1 MASLFLR
8 ILHLGQA
15 AFSAYNIYL
24 SSISISNLQKYEET
38 SKKAARYS
46 KEAARQLHKTR
57 TTQASSE
64 IAVLTTLLTSAYLVF
79 ASGSKFWGAFLALA
93 NVAVLVLV
101 RDHVGRFW
109 KGAAKIPAPKMG
121 EYSEAVSKTQEVRL
135 NMAYLAASWVVA
147 GVLAIRRTNPGVERH
162 ARPYIPTPVSMK
174 SIKSSLLRCNGFI
187 KRVSQSRELKRANS
201 TVGNDRYE
209 VCQLLADKGIP
220 CTIWLEDLLA
230 LHGSNTQVW
239 DLNLLVEDPR
249 AAAKVL
255 RHSGYKETTPD
266 AKFED
271 DPDISERT
279 TRVAQLQSSTAVVL
293 HYAKNW
299 YFQLDDRIPGFLPP
313 VHSFLDSMIEFWLNI
328 SSQDYVDRLGFALY
342 IGCLIC
348 YCYDLQTSDDGPVKN
363 PAYAEK
369 LKPEHREVHYNITAA
384 DPKEESF
391 TTTNRHTYHAR
402 RSREIKEGIFV
413 PRPYEKGVFRAP
425 LTTVSEQ

>member
-1 MASLFLR
+1 MAIRLTNIRAKLASTDRPFSDDVKEALLNSLLKE
-8 ILHLGQA
+8 GA
-15 AFSAYNIYL
+15 TSAL
-24 SSISISNLQKYEET
+24 WS
-38 SKKAARYS
+38 AARMQALRDKKGLQETIVTLQAYKS
-46 KEAARQLHKTR
+46 TIAPTQKVAIANAAQHGDNNSRGRGRGRGGRGRGRGRAEVEVEAVEVA
-57 TTQASSE
+57 
-64 IAVLTTLLTSAYLVF
+64 LV
-79 ASGSKFWGAFLALA
+79 
-93 NVAVLVLV
+93 VLVLEV
-101 RDHVGRFW
+101 EIE
-109 KGAAKIPAPKMG
+109 AYNLL
-121 EYSEAVSKTQEVRL
+121 EYEGHK
-135 NMAYLAASWVVA
+135 
-147 GVLAIRRTNPGVERH
+147 ERH
-162 ARPYIPTPVSMK
+162 ARPYIPTPVSLK

-220 CTIWLEDLLA
+220 CAIWLEDLLA

-239 DLNLLVEDPR
+239 DLHLLVEDPR

-255 RHSGYKETTPD
+255 RYSGYEETTSD

-279 TRVAQLQSSTAVVL
+279 TVLLNCNLQ
-293 HYAKNW
+293 
-299 YFQLDDRIPGFLPP
+299 QR
-313 VHSFLDSMIEFWLNI
+313 FLDSMIEFWLNI

-369 LKPEHREVHYNITAA
+369 LKPEHREVHDNITAA

-402 RSREIKEGIFV
+402 MSREIKEGIFV
-413 PRPYEKGVFRAP
+413 PRPYEKGAFRAP